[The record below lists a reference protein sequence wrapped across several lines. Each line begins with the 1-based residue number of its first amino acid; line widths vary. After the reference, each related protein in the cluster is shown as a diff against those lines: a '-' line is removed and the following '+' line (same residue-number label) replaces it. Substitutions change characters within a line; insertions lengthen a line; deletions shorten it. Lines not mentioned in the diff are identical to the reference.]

1 MTFRIYPFKLGS
13 ESARRL
19 KEVLGGRP
27 LLKPDGNYNYQEG
40 DVIINWGSARNP
52 NFLREGVRM
61 LNLPEHV
68 EVASNKLRT
77 FEALSRGGVA
87 TIPFTASA
95 DQAREWDGVIYARHE
110 LRGHSGEGI
119 EIIPE
124 DQDVPPAP
132 LYTKGMDN
140 QGEYRVHVMNGEVF
154 DYRKKSRL
162 ADDEPT
168 EEQGKIRTLGNGWI
182 YRQGNLRRL
191 ERIEQLAI
199 QAINALN
206 LDFGAVDI
214 IMDENGDVFVLEV
227 NTAVGLADNTLE
239 SYQEAFTR
247 HYA

>member
-1 MTFRIYPFKLGS
+1 MFRIYPFKLGS

-27 LLKPDGNYNYQEG
+27 LLKPDGVYRPREG

-52 NFLREGVRM
+52 NFLGEGVRM

-68 EVASNKLRT
+68 EVASNKLST
-77 FEALSRGGVA
+77 LVALSRAGVT
-87 TIPFTASA
+87 TIPFTSNQGEASS
-95 DQAREWDGVIYARHE
+95 WDGTIYVRNE

-119 EIIPE
+119 VIIG
-124 DQDVPPAP
+124 QDDEVPPAP
-132 LYTKGMDN
+132 LYTKAIDN
-140 QGEYRVHVMNGEVF
+140 QGEYRIHVMNGEVF
-154 DYRKKSRL
+154 DYRKKSRM
-162 ADDEPT
+162 DGDEPT
-168 EEQGKIRTLGNGWI
+168 EDQSKIRTLGNGWI

-191 ERIEQLAI
+191 ERVEELAI

-214 IMDENGDVFVLEV
+214 IMDANGDVFVLEV

-239 SYQEAFTR
+239 SYQQAFER